1 MKGYS
6 RCVNHL
12 KGEEK
17 ARYDR
22 EQQELARAE
31 AKKDAARTSRKR
43 ERQEFI
49 ASNRTGYLSGDMP
62 DFFEVMPAPFEAL
75 GLRIGTMYQRGTDIM
90 CKLCGDDSQGGSGRS
105 NQQWAEDHLREC
117 PVSL

>member
-1 MKGYS
+1 MKGYG

-12 KGEEK
+12 EGEEK

-31 AKKDAARTSRKR
+31 AKRDAGRARRQR
-43 ERQEFI
+43 ERQESI
-49 ASNRTGYLSGDMP
+49 ASDRAGYLAG
-62 DFFEVMPAPFEAL
+62 VMPYFGQDKAMLFKAL
-75 GLRIGTMYQRGTDIM
+75 GFRIGTMYRRETDIV
-90 CKLCGDDSQGGSGRS
+90 CELCRDDSQGGSGRS

-117 PVSL
+117 PVSS